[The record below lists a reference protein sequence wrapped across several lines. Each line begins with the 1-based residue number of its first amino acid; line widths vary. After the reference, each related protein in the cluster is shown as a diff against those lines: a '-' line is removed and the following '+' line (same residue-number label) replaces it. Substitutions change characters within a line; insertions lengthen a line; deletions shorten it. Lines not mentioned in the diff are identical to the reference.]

1 MPKYQEPF
9 CVCRCWCFVCL
20 CVCLCKREREG
31 TLCAVKDFSSKTEVW
46 NSLTNANGLRH
57 LPTNQVPQSLHH
69 PPQLLHQHHTN
80 TPCITRHPITTSR
93 SSTTG
98 AAACGPGTCGAD
110 TACLPNSRGDRWGE
124 LGSMVGWKYWGNRR
138 ERRDVASGA
147 FHTLSLITQ
156 TFCHAKGRS
165 TSLTQ
170 NKGISSEECEG
181 LNRIVLC
188 VLVAFCM

>member
-1 MPKYQEPF
+1 MF
-9 CVCRCWCFVCL
+9 VDVDVLCACVCVYVRARG
-20 CVCLCKREREG
+20 RERGHCVLWRTSAVRQRCETHSQMQMACG
-31 TLCAVKDFSSKTEVW
+31 TCPQTR
-46 NSLTNANGLRH
+46 SL
-57 LPTNQVPQSLHH
+57 SLYT

-124 LGSMVGWKYWGNRR
+124 LGSMAGWKYWGNRR